1 MSDTRTVDELLAEA
15 AARPLVGW
23 DFSWLGDRLA
33 VEPLPWDFDAIVDS
47 ATRRSPDLL
56 DLGTGGGEWLA
67 SLPHRPPR
75 TVATESWPPN
85 VPVAERR
92 LGPLEVEVVQVEPA
106 RDNTEQAPGEADGG
120 LPFADGSFHLVVS
133 RHESYVAAEI
143 ARVLGPGGRF
153 LTQQLAPGT
162 DDFAR
167 LLGLPAP
174 DAPLFDLELALRQV
188 EDTGLDPVDSAE
200 AVQTLTFGDV
210 GALAWYLRAIPWTVP
225 DFDLETSHD
234 RLRRLHDSSE
244 PLRARL
250 YAFRLEAISR

>member
-1 MSDTRTVDELLAEA
+1 M
-15 AARPLVGW
+15 VGW

-47 ATRRSPDLL
+47 AARRSPDLL

-75 TVATESWPPN
+75 TVATESWSPN
-85 VPVAERR
+85 VPVAQQR
-92 LGPLEVEVVQVEPA
+92 LGPLGVEVVQVEAA
-106 RDNTEQAPGEADGG
+106 RDNTRQTQDEAKGP
-120 LPFADGSFHLVVS
+120 LPFGDGSFHLVVS

-143 ARVLGPGGRF
+143 ARVLVPGGRF
-153 LTQQLAPGT
+153 LTQQLAPGS

-174 DAPLFDLELALRQV
+174 DAPLFGLELALRQAQ
-188 EDTGLDPVDSAE
+188 EAGLEPVQSE
-200 AVQTLTFGDV
+200 QAVQTLTFGDV

-234 RLRRLHDSSE
+234 RLRRLHESSE